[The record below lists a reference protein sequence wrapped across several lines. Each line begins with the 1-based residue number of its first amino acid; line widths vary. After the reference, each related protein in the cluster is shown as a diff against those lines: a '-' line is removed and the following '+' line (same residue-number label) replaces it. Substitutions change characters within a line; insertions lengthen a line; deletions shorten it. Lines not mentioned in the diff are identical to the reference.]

1 MVIETIIIDIKK
13 YLKIEIIRYYE
24 QEINVEMEK
33 EKCNMVQVSKTLE
46 SKKTKILIS
55 QKYNNYM

>member
-24 QEINVEMEK
+24 QELNVEMEK